1 MPRNQDDVASPL
13 DQVKRDLQDQAIRQV
28 RLGWG
33 DQHGIVRSKTL
44 TTGEFL
50 NSVESGKDF
59 PSLTIFDTTNHPIT
73 YPFAASNHLELPGIS
88 GLPDVAL
95 VPDLATYRTLPW
107 LDGTA
112 WVLGDMH
119 LQDGEPD
126 PLCTR
131 QFLKRQI
138 ARVNQAGFEPIIGL
152 EVEFHVFR
160 LIDAHLSPE
169 ESGNPPAPPTVAN
182 LAHGYQYMSENRTDE
197 LEDVLAAIRSAML
210 DMGLPLAGLDAEWG
224 PGQCEITFQ
233 PMPALAA
240 ADAMLLLRGAI
251 KQLCRRRGCHATFM
265 TLPKIPNALASG
277 WHLHQS
283 LQDTKTG
290 SNAFVGD
297 GGGRDPLSD
306 IGMRYLAGLL
316 AHAAG
321 TALMTTP
328 TINGYKRY
336 RPDSLAPCH
345 ANWGHENRGTMLRI
359 VGARQSGQIHIENR
373 VGEPCANPYLYIA
386 SQLIAGLDGIERGLD
401 AGPPANA
408 GYQGGQP
415 RLPRSL
421 MEAIDAFRQDE
432 LLQAALGRHLSTYL
446 AALKEFEV
454 ARFLASVTDWE
465 HQEYFEIY

>member
-1 MPRNQDDVASPL
+1 MPRNQDDVASLL

-95 VPDLATYRTLPW
+95 VPDLATYRKLPW

-182 LAHGYQYMSENRTDE
+182 LGHGYQYMSENRTDE

-233 PMPALAA
+233 PVPALAA
-240 ADAMLLLRGAI
+240 ADAMLLLRGAV
-251 KQLCRRRGCHATFM
+251 KQLCRRRGYHATFM

-283 LQDTKTG
+283 LQDAKTG

-336 RPDSLAPCH
+336 RPDSLAPSMPIGDTRT
-345 ANWGHENRGTMLRI
+345 A
-359 VGARQSGQIHIENR
+359 A
-373 VGEPCANPYLYIA
+373 PCCA
-386 SQLIAGLDGIERGLD
+386 S
-401 AGPPANA
+401 
-408 GYQGGQP
+408 
-415 RLPRSL
+415 SVH
-421 MEAIDAFRQDE
+421 
-432 LLQAALGRHLSTYL
+432 GR
-446 AALKEFEV
+446 V
-454 ARFLASVTDWE
+454 ARSISRTGSASPAPTLI
-465 HQEYFEIY
+465 FTSRRSSSPGSTASNGGSMPARRPARATRAGSRGCRAA